1 MDIVKIILSFFLTV
15 IVGSYMAQR
24 YQRRNFIHQVKT
36 AKIEKE
42 IERIRVLA
50 NNIEKMAGMR
60 IFYGRQLIDVF
71 LDGNNKVQI
80 DKSREDYRRSV
91 RDWNENLSSFY
102 IEIRSLGLGDL
113 DLKLESGVHNNLRN
127 AHCII
132 DDKVRKNKEIIIS
145 EIGYYHSRA
154 FSEMRSVSRELISN
168 IDLRW
173 GSIVSNNE
181 VNLSISNLEQAN
193 LYTLFIAL
201 FHKRPDTLRI
211 RSSVVD

>member
-24 YQRRNFIHQVKT
+24 YQRRNFIHQIKT

-50 NNIEKMAGMR
+50 NSIEKMAGMR

-71 LDGNNKVQI
+71 LDGNDSVQI
-80 DKSREDYRRSV
+80 DKSREDYRKSI

-102 IEIRSLGLGDL
+102 IEIKSLGLGNL
-113 DLKLESGVHNNLRN
+113 DLKLERGVHDNLRN
-127 AHCII
+127 AHLII
-132 DDKVRKNKEIIIS
+132 DDKVRRNKEIIIS

-154 FSEMRSVSRELISN
+154 FIEMKEVSRELISN

-173 GSIVSNNE
+173 DSIVSNNE
-181 VNLSISNLEQAN
+181 VNLSISNLEQASV
-193 LYTLFIAL
+193 YTLLIAL
-201 FHKRPDTLRI
+201 FHKRPHTLRI